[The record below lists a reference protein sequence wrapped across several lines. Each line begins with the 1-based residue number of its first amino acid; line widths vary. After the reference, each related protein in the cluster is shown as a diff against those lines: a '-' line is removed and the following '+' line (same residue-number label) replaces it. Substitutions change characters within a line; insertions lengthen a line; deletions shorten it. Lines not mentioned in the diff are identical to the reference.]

1 MGLVYLILLVILLG
15 ITWPILVWLPTALVA
30 FVQSYLAYILAAI
43 AAFWAVLQLDAHIM
57 REKAA
62 KYPDAPPFR
71 MDRASVLMFAVF
83 WAALTWGFVPL
94 VRLLVLKGH

>member
-15 ITWPILVWLPTALVA
+15 ITWPLLVWLPTALVV
-30 FVQSYLAYILAAI
+30 FVQSYLPYILAAI
-43 AAFWAVLQLDAHIM
+43 AALWAVLQLDAHIM

-62 KYPDAPPFR
+62 KYPDTPPFR
-71 MDRASVLMFAVF
+71 LDRVGVLMFAAL
-83 WAALTWGFVPL
+83 WASLTWGFVPL